1 MPDSLFRYQHDFDL
15 NFNKLDLQ
23 NKGAKPFVRITQIT
37 DLIKGLL
44 ARDENKDIKARAVS
58 LTHLSSHSST
68 RHIGAD
74 ALG

>member
-1 MPDSLFRYQHDFDL
+1 MPDNLFRYRHDFDL
-15 NFNKLDLQ
+15 NFNKLDLR

-44 ARDENKDIKARAVS
+44 ARDENKGIKARAVS

-68 RHIGAD
+68 RHMGAD